1 MTSKNLA
8 QDNVTRLANTQKDSR
23 LISQTKSKLTLLLVH
38 EFTHQQSHWQNIFA
52 DHFQI
57 QTANDGLTAL
67 KAILSGKVDV
77 VLSSAELSGV
87 TSLDICK
94 FIKQHKSTEHIQ
106 IIFVSEHYSEREEA
120 QALSLGAIDYI
131 ASDTLPK
138 ILFSRVK
145 NHMKLVKHNKDL
157 EQISKTDALTGIAN
171 RWWFDNQLELEWQA
185 AIRGKGEISLIMID
199 IDNFKLYNDEFGHV
213 QGDECLTLIAQCL
226 ATTQKRTQDL
236 CARYGG
242 EEFAVLLPFTDLAGA
257 KKIARDLI
265 TSVNELNIVHAKQ
278 AKHHNVTISAG
289 VASHSP
295 VFENNKNFNIKDFIE
310 QADVKLY
317 QAKTYGRNQLCY

>member
-8 QDNVTRLANTQKDSR
+8 QDNVTRLASIQKNHQS
-23 LISQTKSKLTLLLVH
+23 IAKIKTKLTLLLVH
-38 EFTHQQSHWQNIFA
+38 EFTQQLSHWQNIFA
-52 DHFQI
+52 EHFQI
-57 QTANDGLTAL
+57 QTADDGLTAL

-106 IIFVSEHYSEREEA
+106 MIFVSQHYSQREEA

-213 QGDECLTLIAQCL
+213 QGDECLTLIA
-226 ATTQKRTQDL
+226 
-236 CARYGG
+236 
-242 EEFAVLLPFTDLAGA
+242 
-257 KKIARDLI
+257 
-265 TSVNELNIVHAKQ
+265 
-278 AKHHNVTISAG
+278 
-289 VASHSP
+289 
-295 VFENNKNFNIKDFIE
+295 
-310 QADVKLY
+310 
-317 QAKTYGRNQLCY
+317 

>member
-8 QDNVTRLANTQKDSR
+8 QDNVTRLASIQKNHQS
-23 LISQTKSKLTLLLVH
+23 IAKIKTKLTLLLVH
-38 EFTHQQSHWQNIFA
+38 EFTQQLSHWQNIFA
-52 DHFQI
+52 EHFQI
-57 QTANDGLTAL
+57 QTADDGLTAL

-106 IIFVSEHYSEREEA
+106 MIFVSQHYSQREEA

-265 TSVNELNIVHAKQ
+265 KSVNELNIVHAKQ

-295 VFENNKNFNIKDFIE
+295 VFENNKNFMIKDFIE

>member
-145 NHMKLVKHNKDL
+145 NHMKLGKHNKDL

-213 QGDECLTLIAQCL
+213 QGDKCLTLVAQCL
-226 ATTQKRTQDL
+226 ATTKKRTKDL
-236 CARYGG
+236 YARYGG
-242 EEFAVLLPFTDLAGA
+242 EEFVVLLPFTDFSGA
-257 KKIARDLI
+257 KKIARELVK
-265 TSVNELNIVHAKQ
+265 SVDELNIVHAKK
-278 AKHHNVTISAG
+278 AKHRNVTISAG
-289 VASHSP
+289 VASHRP
-295 VFENNKNFNIKDFIE
+295 VFENNESFTIKDFIE
-310 QADVKLY
+310 KADIKLY
-317 QAKTYGRNQLCY
+317 QAKTYGRNQFCS